1 MSSTRQYKDPM
12 ASRYKRI
19 NLSLS
24 DYQMEAVHMT
34 LSRYKRIRSQADLIY
49 RWAMEPESPISQDS
63 RDYFHQVLRQLEAN
77 DMRVCA

>member
-12 ASRYKRI
+12 SSRYKRI

-34 LSRYKRIRSQADLIY
+34 LSRFKRITTKADLLF
-49 RWAMEPESPISQDS
+49 RWAMEPESPISKES
-63 RDYFHQVLRQLEAN
+63 HKYFHQVLRQLEEN
-77 DMRVCA
+77 DMRIVA